1 MPRRSVFRQFLLMI
15 LSLFLLLLTACLLEM
30 MILVLTDL
38 FPSITSPNTLSWTE
52 DVSVGDHEEVGDS
65 Y

>member
-1 MPRRSVFRQFLLMI
+1 MI
-15 LSLFLLLLTACLLEM
+15 LSLSLLLLTACLLEM